1 MTRVIINAVFD
12 NRPEEQNIEEI
23 WIQNKI

>member
-1 MTRVIINAVFD
+1 MTRVIVNAVFD
-12 NRPEEQNIEEI
+12 NQPEQNIEEV

>member
-1 MTRVIINAVFD
+1 MTRVIVNAVFD
-12 NRPEEQNIEEI
+12 NQTEQNIEEI